1 VTILTPQPIALAIA
15 QFEDIVSRGL
25 RSLIE
30 DEPHLRLVAADVP
43 PERMAQT
50 LGEHC
55 PDVAILNFGSMC
67 RPSDVRDLHTRA
79 PHVRLMVLANNPS
92 SAECRQLIG
101 FGATVCLA
109 KTTDARD
116 LLHAIYL
123 ASRGLQVLP
132 STNAAVRETSEA
144 APLTPREA
152 DVLELLQGGHSNAE
166 IAAALHVSVE
176 TVRTHASNIYRKLGV
191 RSRRELRLTT

>member
-1 VTILTPQPIALAIA
+1 
-15 QFEDIVSRGL
+15 
-25 RSLIE
+25 
-30 DEPHLRLVAADVP
+30 
-43 PERMAQT
+43 
-50 LGEHC
+50 
-55 PDVAILNFGSMC
+55 
-67 RPSDVRDLHTRA
+67 
-79 PHVRLMVLANNPS
+79 MVLANNPS

-116 LLHAIYL
+116 LVHAIYL

-132 STNAAVRETSEA
+132 STNAPVRETSEA
-144 APLTPREA
+144 APLTSREA
-152 DVLELLQGGHSNAE
+152 DVLDLLQGGHSNAE